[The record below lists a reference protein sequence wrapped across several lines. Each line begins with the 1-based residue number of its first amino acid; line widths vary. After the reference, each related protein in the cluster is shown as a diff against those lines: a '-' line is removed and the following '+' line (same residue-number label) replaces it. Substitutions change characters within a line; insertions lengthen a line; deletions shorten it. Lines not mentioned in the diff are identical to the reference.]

1 MFDTAAVRSVCYYR
15 ELPVLSDAEI
25 VQGLNAGLAAF
36 GLSFALDP
44 LRPGE
49 AAAMTNGAMRVA
61 VIACDHPTEAAA
73 FVPALTASYTR
84 IRPNDYAARVAA
96 HTASLAVEVSDV
108 RSDRTLPIPETTLVV
123 VCHAALVALIT
134 QGIPLVVHWQQSDML
149 VLPSE
154 IPAIRGIGFP
164 VSLVTRPE
172 VIEHRPDPRGRVRF
186 GVTAARSEMFFG
198 KTVRVE
204 PTVHPMPDVL
214 SLIDFCILRRL
225 AGEDLLVDGATLG
238 LPGPVEVTV
247 RHVAASERYPSGLI
261 SLSVKAVVPRSQPMR
276 PFSMAEAVAKRRPF
290 PFEQPRLKGTGG
302 SDAPKAPRS
311 GRP

>member
-15 ELPVLSDAEI
+15 SLPVLADAEI
-25 VQGLNAGLAAF
+25 VQALNAGLAAF
-36 GLSFALDP
+36 GLSFSLDP

-49 AAAMTNGAMRVA
+49 SVAMSNGAMRVT
-61 VIACDHPTEAAA
+61 VIPRNEPTDTAE
-73 FVPALTASYTR
+73 FVAALTASYTR

-96 HTASLAVEVSDV
+96 HAGSLAVEVSDV
-108 RSDRTLPIPETTLVV
+108 RTDRTIPIPETTLVV

-134 QGIPLVVHWQQSDML
+134 QGNPLVVHWQQSDML

-154 IPAIRGIGFP
+154 IPSIRGIGFP

-172 VIEHRPDPRGRVRF
+172 VTEHRADPRGRVRF
-186 GVTAARSEMFFG
+186 GVTAAKSEMFFG

-204 PTVHPMPDVL
+204 PTTYPMPEVL

-225 AGEDLLVDGATLG
+225 SGEDLLVDGATLG

-247 RHVAASERYPSGLI
+247 RHVSASERYPAGLI
-261 SLSVKAVVPRSQPMR
+261 SLTVRPLVPRAQPMR

-290 PFEQPRLKGTGG
+290 PFEQPRLKGNGG
-302 SDAPKAPRS
+302 SDTPKAPRS